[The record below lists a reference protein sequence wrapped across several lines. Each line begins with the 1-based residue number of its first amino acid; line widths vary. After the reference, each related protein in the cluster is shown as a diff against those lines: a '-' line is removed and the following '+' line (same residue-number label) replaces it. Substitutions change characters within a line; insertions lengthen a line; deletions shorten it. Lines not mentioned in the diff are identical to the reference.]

1 MLNES
6 STKQERDKE
15 VIQAGRSSKM
25 ELKGQ
30 NGILDL
36 SNLKPDDLHKEMG
49 GYPNL
54 HDEDSEVS
62 VNSLIL
68 R

>member
-6 STKQERDKE
+6 STRQERDKE
-15 VIQAGRSSKM
+15 VIQEKRNRKM

-36 SNLKPDDLHKEMG
+36 SNLKPDDLHEEMG
-49 GYPNL
+49 GYPKL
-54 HDEDSEVS
+54 HEEDSEVS
-62 VNSLIL
+62 KYGLIPY
-68 R
+68 